1 MQSLSNVAALTLLAK
16 MTKSQNLR
24 FDDIGVCG

>member
-1 MQSLSNVAALTLLAK
+1 MVAALTLLAK
-16 MTKSQNLR
+16 MTKSQYLR